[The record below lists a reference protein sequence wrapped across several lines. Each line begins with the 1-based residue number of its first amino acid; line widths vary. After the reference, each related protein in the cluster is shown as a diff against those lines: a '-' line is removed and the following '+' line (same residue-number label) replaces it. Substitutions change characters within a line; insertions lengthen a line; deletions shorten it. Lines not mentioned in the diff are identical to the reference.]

1 MHVHGLTETHVQAG
15 RNARAFRI
23 PAHAHQQTQVSQ
35 PPQTNQRGTSR
46 SWRDKEA
53 GPRRGG
59 ERGPA
64 YGPALGG
71 EAGAVLIGSLS
82 AKGPWG
88 EHWCRIDH
96 RCRITIGTVMR
107 LQPIELQH
115 MPPGLRRVYDEI
127 ATV

>member
-1 MHVHGLTETHVQAG
+1 MHVHGHTKTRMFWDTKTHVHRKPERTCIMGHKCLKRHRRTRSRVILSG
-15 RNARAFRI
+15 RE
-23 PAHAHQQTQVSQ
+23 
-35 PPQTNQRGTSR
+35 
-46 SWRDKEA
+46 KEA

-82 AKGPWG
+82 AKGS
-88 EHWCRIDH
+88 RIDTGGRIGH
-96 RCRITIGTVMR
+96 RSRITARALMR

-115 MPPGLRRVYDEI
+115 MPQGLRRAY
-127 ATV
+127 A